1 MPVPF
6 LPSRPPAAPIRIIV
20 VDDSAVMRG
29 LMSGIIARQAD
40 MECIGAA
47 CDALQAREMIREL
60 DPDVI
65 TLDMAMPK
73 MDGLDF
79 LERLMRLR
87 PTPTIMVTSA
97 AQRQPDI
104 VSRALGLGAA
114 AVIDKAAVGVPGA
127 FEIFEREL
135 LTALRQAAQGRP
147 VARRAPVSAPVVTP
161 SSVLATP
168 APAALSQPVSAPPAV
183 VPGAPGSAAAEV
195 GERRIRLIAIG
206 ASTGGPE
213 ATPHV
218 IRALSAQVPP
228 VVIVQHIPGGF
239 SARYAARLDTLG
251 ALRVCEARDE
261 MVLQQGHGYVAPGGR
276 HLSVV
281 KVGASLVARVTD
293 TEPVN
298 RHRPSVDVLFRSVAQ
313 VVGERALGV
322 MLTGMG
328 GDGAEGMRRMRDAG
342 AWNIAQDEATSAI
355 FGMPKEAI
363 RAGACQEVL
372 ALQAIGPRLMAMLGL
387 VGSGAAGALRSE
399 TSTAGR

>member
-1 MPVPF
+1 MPVSF
-6 LPSRPPAAPIRIIV
+6 QPSRPPAAPIRIVV

-40 MECIGAA
+40 MECVGAA

-104 VSRALGLGAA
+104 VTRALALGAA

-127 FEIFEREL
+127 FEAFEREL
-135 LTALRQAAQGRP
+135 LAALRQAVQSRP
-147 VARRAPVSAPVVTP
+147 AAPRRSVPAAPATVSSPALSVASPAPLQAPTSAAPV
-161 SSVLATP
+161 
-168 APAALSQPVSAPPAV
+168 LSGGPAV
-183 VPGAPGSAAAEV
+183 EI

-218 IRALSAQVPP
+218 IRALSAQIAALKAQRGQQESGEPAAV
-228 VVIVQHIPGGF
+228 
-239 SARYAARLDTLG
+239 SALMKKNAELTAAADAAINRIREGSAQVT
-251 ALRVCEARDE
+251 AA
-261 MVLQQGHGYVAPGGR
+261 VATITAAIQEQ
-276 HLSVV
+276 SN
-281 KVGASLVARVTD
+281 ASA
-293 TEPVN
+293 
-298 RHRPSVDVLFRSVAQ
+298 SVAQ
-313 VVGERALGV
+313 GLEKIAGMTERNTTDAQQSAAA
-322 MLTGMG
+322 
-328 GDGAEGMRRMRDAG
+328 AEELNAV
-342 AWNIAQDEATSAI
+342 AAQ
-355 FGMPKEAI
+355 
-363 RAGACQEVL
+363 
-372 ALQAIGPRLMAMLGL
+372 
-387 VGSGAAGALRSE
+387 LRSTVE
-399 TSTAGR
+399 QFRV

>member
-1 MPVPF
+1 MPVSF
-6 LPSRPPAAPIRIIV
+6 QPSRPPAAPIRIVV

-40 MECIGAA
+40 MECVGAA

-73 MDGLDF
+73 MDGLEF
-79 LERLMRLR
+79 LDRLMRLR

-104 VSRALGLGAA
+104 VSRALGLGAV
-114 AVIDKAAVGVPGA
+114 AVIEKAAVGVPGA

-135 LTALRQAAQGRP
+135 LAALRQAAQGRP
-147 VARRAPVSAPVVTP
+147 AAPRRSLPASTPTPALSAASSASVSAPVQV
-161 SSVLATP
+161 P
-168 APAALSQPVSAPPAV
+168 AGGLSGGTAV
-183 VPGAPGSAAAEV
+183 EV

-251 ALRVCEARDE
+251 TLRVCEARDE

-313 VVGERALGV
+313 VVGDRALGV

-363 RAGACQEVL
+363 RAGACHEVL